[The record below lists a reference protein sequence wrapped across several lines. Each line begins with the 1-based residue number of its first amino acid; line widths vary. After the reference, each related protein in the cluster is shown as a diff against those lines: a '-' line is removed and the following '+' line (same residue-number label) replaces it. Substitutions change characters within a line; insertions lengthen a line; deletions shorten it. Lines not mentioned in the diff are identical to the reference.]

1 MHHVEVGAIIHP
13 SPSFFYP
20 PVVVGFQ
27 LEFLLEEPKNGEE
40 YSRDIGVVPA
50 DWSVAT
56 AAGRVFV
63 GTAG

>member
-20 PVVVGFQ
+20 PVVGFQ
-27 LEFLLEEPKNGEE
+27 LGFLLEEPKNGEE

-50 DWSVAT
+50 DRSVAT

>member
-1 MHHVEVGAIIHP
+1 MHHVEVGAIIHL

-20 PVVVGFQ
+20 PVVGFQ
-27 LEFLLEEPKNGEE
+27 LTPSTRGTQKWGGVF
-40 YSRDIGVVPA
+40 SRIGVVPA
-50 DWSVAT
+50 DQSVAT